1 MKNEQK
7 ETKHLI
13 NEMKCVFPSYSVN
26 ESLARSL
33 AFFVCVSGE
42 SHGVRACG
50 YKVRGERS
58 GDKRRRSRLPRTI
71 GDITL
76 HMKLYSNREVTVTV
90 RDGGCGITDITRA
103 MEPLFTTDPDN
114 EALRNGLCDNG
125 IIYGQSFG
133 KITAWTRYEGCNDQT
148 SFRLFSMER
157 KADGAYGSN
166 AALLRLAAEGDEEC
180 GKSPCRE
187 KFRACL

>member
-1 MKNEQK
+1 MKNK

-33 AFFVCVSGE
+33 AFSFVCPGE

-58 GDKRRRSRLPRTI
+58 GDKRRRSRLPR
-71 GDITL
+71 
-76 HMKLYSNREVTVTV
+76 HNRRHHVTYEALLKP
-90 RDGGCGITDITRA
+90 RGYGHRARRRLRLTDITRA

-114 EALRNGLCDNG
+114 ERPEWALR
-125 IIYGQSFG
+125 
-133 KITAWTRYEGCNDQT
+133 
-148 SFRLFSMER
+148 
-157 KADGAYGSN
+157 
-166 AALLRLAAEGDEEC
+166 
-180 GKSPCRE
+180 
-187 KFRACL
+187 